1 MMEAG
6 TVHTGGRGPTLRPPV
21 CCCRTPRSAGRRAR
35 LAVLAGVVG
44 VLPLT
49 AVGEGA
55 ARAAGGC
62 QAAPSSA
69 LRTNEGLPRESGEA
83 SGFASSRKYPGA
95 VWMIRDSGHPNDLYA
110 LRFNGD
116 GVATSRVMPVAGAD
130 NRDWE
135 EVTRFD
141 RPDGTSALWIVESGQ
156 SGSNRTIYE
165 VPEPD
170 PDRDVVAKASARYT
184 YAYPDGKSNTEA
196 AFTYDNKLVLVSK
209 NFPAR
214 VYRFDK
220 PLSTSGVNVP
230 TFVGELSDSRGV
242 SVAKPSPDRQWLAT
256 ATHDTLFLYKNRGSG
271 SLEDFLDREP
281 FHAFVFAPEDNVE
294 AGDFEPAMGNCTMI
308 FASETR
314 HTYRVSSEPESS
326 PPAPSSP

>member
-6 TVHTGGRGPTLRPPV
+6 TAHTGGRRPTLKPPV
-21 CCCRTPRSAGRRAR
+21 CSRWRRRAVR
-35 LAVLAGVVG
+35 RALLAG
-44 VLPLT
+44 LLALAPLT
-49 AVGEGA
+49 TVAEDAG
-55 ARAAGGC
+55 AAGGC
-62 QAAPSSA
+62 QTAPNGAA
-69 LRTNEGLPRESGEA
+69 RTTDGLPRESGEA
-83 SGFASSRKYPGA
+83 SGFAASRQYPGV

-110 LRFNGD
+110 LRFNPD
-116 GVATSRVMPVAGAD
+116 GAATSRVLPVAGAD

-141 RPDGTSALWIVESGQ
+141 KPDGSSALWIVESGQ

-170 PDRDVVAKASARYT
+170 PDKDVVARATARYT
-184 YAYPDGKSNTEA
+184 YAYPDAKSNTEA

-209 NFPAR
+209 SFPAR

-220 PLSTSGVNVP
+220 PLSTSGTNVP
-230 TFVGELSDSRGV
+230 TLIGELSDSRGV
-242 SVAKPSPDRQWLAT
+242 SVAKPSPDRRWLAT

-281 FHAFVFAPEDNVE
+281 FHAMVFAPEDNVE
-294 AGDFEPAMGNCTMI
+294 AGDFAPAFGDCLML

-314 HTYRVSSEPESS
+314 NTYRVSSGPASQS
-326 PPAPSSP
+326 ATPPAAP